1 MWCRTVQLAAITIA
15 YVIYSEPPPKEH
27 KNTTSGCWWKMAQ
40 RIWSGFTVG
49 CTDICEWL
57 ERNLPPPQ
65 IPRSQRRKVMTA
77 LRTHQS
83 RSRTATIAMSVLAM
97 QANATIASERRVTFD
112 TDSEAVGVDNRCSG
126 CISHVK
132 SDFVGEL
139 RTCHRSIKGFGGT
152 RTYRVKMGTLKWS
165 WDDDTG
171 SRHTFLI
178 PDSYYVPDGKVRL
191 LSPQHW
197 AQSQSKNRRLR
208 ATCGERTDGNECV
221 LFWNNGRNNLHID
234 LSRHSNVATFPLAHG
249 YKQFKVFCSEA
260 GMDPT
265 IDDDIVAMPT
275 SLISDNEDNHDDVLT
290 PVTHL

>member
-1 MWCRTVQLAAITIA
+1 MLAYWSQPDLLTSLYLEILTCWGKRKMLTVLDKGLTYARIKAWRTWCRTVQLAAITIA
-15 YVIYSEPPPKEH
+15 YVTYSDPPPKGH

-97 QANATIASERRVTFD
+97 QANATIANERRVTFD

-139 RTCHRSIKGFGGT
+139 RTCH
-152 RTYRVKMGTLKWS
+152 
-165 WDDDTG
+165 
-171 SRHTFLI
+171 
-178 PDSYYVPDGKVRL
+178 
-191 LSPQHW
+191 
-197 AQSQSKNRRLR
+197 
-208 ATCGERTDGNECV
+208 
-221 LFWNNGRNNLHID
+221 
-234 LSRHSNVATFPLAHG
+234 
-249 YKQFKVFCSEA
+249 
-260 GMDPT
+260 
-265 IDDDIVAMPT
+265 
-275 SLISDNEDNHDDVLT
+275 
-290 PVTHL
+290 